1 MLYTLYIVMF
11 YTVYQAYSIT
21 RYVIHHMLCLTPYTI
36 LYSTHYTMYF
46 IHYTTHCAIYIIHLY
61 STLYYIGKT
70 LTFALPLIMFAL
82 EEEIKLPLQAGKAR
96 YIYILSTHIYLL
108 HTLYIYAYYTG
119 YVSTYP
125 IYVTFNSNS
134 NPYPLPL
141 FAGEGPIGLILC
153 PSRELAKQ
161 TYEVVEYYTQA
172 LKNGGFPE
180 IRVTLCIGGE
190 NKRTQIDTVSKKGVH
205 CIVATPGR
213 LKDLLQEGHF
223 NLDLC
228 KYLTL
233 DEGDR
238 M

>member
-1 MLYTLYIVMF
+1 ML
-11 YTVYQAYSIT
+11 
-21 RYVIHHMLCLTPYTI
+21 
-36 LYSTHYTMYF
+36 
-46 IHYTTHCAIYIIHLY
+46 
-61 STLYYIGKT
+61 
-70 LTFALPLIMFAL
+70 
-82 EEEIKLPLQAGKAR
+82 
-96 YIYILSTHIYLL
+96 YIYILRTLCIYIP
-108 HTLYIYAYYTG
+108 HTLYVYILLLYTLP
-119 YVSTYP
+119 S
-125 IYVTFNSNS
+125 
-134 NPYPLPL
+134 PLPL